1 MATKTA
7 KKPVT
12 TAGCVHH
19 WLIENAQGPTAG
31 GACKRCGETRTFN
44 VSPVRVE
51 WN

>member
-1 MATKTA
+1 MASTKTK

-12 TAGCVHH
+12 QPCVHH

-31 GACKRCGETRTFN
+31 GACVRCGATRTFN